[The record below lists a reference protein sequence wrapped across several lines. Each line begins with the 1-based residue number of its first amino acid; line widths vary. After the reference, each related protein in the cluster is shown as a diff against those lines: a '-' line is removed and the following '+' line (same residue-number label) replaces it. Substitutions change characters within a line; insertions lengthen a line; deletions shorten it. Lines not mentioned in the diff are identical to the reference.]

1 MFFFLRQKDIK
12 NIFFFLD
19 RKDTKNI
26 ILKSE
31 QQRNKFLKTEGLI
44 RSA

>member
-12 NIFFFLD
+12 NIFFLF
-19 RKDTKNI
+19 RQKDIKDIT
-26 ILKSE
+26 LKSE

-44 RSA
+44 